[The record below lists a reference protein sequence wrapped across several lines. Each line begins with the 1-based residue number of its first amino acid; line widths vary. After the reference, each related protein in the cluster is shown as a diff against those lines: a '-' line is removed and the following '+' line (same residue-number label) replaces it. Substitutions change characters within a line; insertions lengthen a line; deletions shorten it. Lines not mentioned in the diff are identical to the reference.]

1 MSRRVTA
8 SIGIGVCLCLCVVAL
23 SPLIVPSAFAAT
35 GAVEPSTW
43 SRLVSWI
50 MTQQRAFHDELVTA
64 LKALSDTGGMAPA
77 WGLVLGSFLYGIFH
91 AAGPGHGKVVL
102 TTYLLTH
109 PHRIGRGVGIA
120 GAAALCQGIVA
131 IVLVYGL
138 IYLAGW
144 IPRETS
150 SAVAWSERL
159 SYLLVAAIGTLL
171 IWRTA
176 RQLFNRYMPQKL
188 TVNHSSHAHHNGDC
202 CGHSHMPSGDQIERI
217 RDLRSAIGVIL
228 AIGLR
233 PCTGAVLV
241 LVLAKAMGLPLAG
254 IGAVIAM
261 SFGTG
266 MAVALLAFLAVAARQ
281 KAAKATENGGHLWQI
296 LANGV
301 ALAGGGL
308 LLAIGLSLLS
318 ASFYSRHP
326 LGL

>member
-1 MSRRVTA
+1 MSRRIVA
-8 SIGIGVCLCLCVVAL
+8 SICLYLCVATL
-23 SPLIVPSAFAAT
+23 SHLIVPSALAAAGT
-35 GAVEPSTW
+35 LEPSAW
-43 SRLVSWI
+43 SRIVSWI
-50 MTQQRAFHDELVTA
+50 MTQQRTFHEELVIA
-64 LKALSDTGGMAPA
+64 LKALSASGGMTAA
-77 WGLVLGSFLYGIFH
+77 WSLVLGSFLYGIFH
-91 AAGPGHGKVVL
+91 AAGPGHGKIVL

-109 PHRIGRGVGIA
+109 PHRVGRGVGIA
-120 GAAALCQGIVA
+120 AAAALCQGIVA
-131 IVLVYGL
+131 ILLVYGL
-138 IYLAGW
+138 IYIAGW

-159 SYLLVAAIGTLL
+159 SYLLVAGIGALL
-171 IWRTA
+171 VLRTA
-176 RQLFNRYMPQKL
+176 RQLFSRYMTQKH
-188 TVNHSSHAHHNGDC
+188 TGDHSAHDHHHDDC
-202 CGHSHMPSGDQIERI
+202 CGHAHMPSGEQIEKI
-217 RDLRSAIGVIL
+217 NSLRSAIGVIL

-281 KAAKATENGGHLWQI
+281 KAAKATDGNSPFWQI
-296 LANGV
+296 FTNSA

-308 LLAIGLSLLS
+308 LLAVGISLLS

>member
-1 MSRRVTA
+1 MPRRV
-8 SIGIGVCLCLCVVAL
+8 IYVIWLCLCVVAL
-23 SPLIVPSAFAAT
+23 SPLIIPSAFAVAGT
-35 GAVEPSTW
+35 VEPSAW

-50 MTQQRAFHDELVTA
+50 MAQQRAFHEELVTA
-64 LKALSDTGGMAPA
+64 LKALADSGGIATA
-77 WGLVLGSFLYGIFH
+77 WGLILGSFLYGIFH
-91 AAGPGHGKVVL
+91 AAGPGHGKVIL

-109 PHRIGRGVGIA
+109 PHRIRRGVGIA
-120 GAAALCQGIVA
+120 GAAALCQGFVA
-131 IVLVYGL
+131 IILVYGL

-159 SYLLVAAIGTLL
+159 SYLLVAGIGALL
-171 IWRTA
+171 ILRTI
-176 RQLFNRYMPQKL
+176 RQLFNRYMAQKHA
-188 TVNHSSHAHHNGDC
+188 VDHSSHDHHHDDG
-202 CGHSHMPSGDQIERI
+202 CGHAHMPSGDQIEQI
-217 RDLRSAIGVIL
+217 NSLRSAIGVIL

-281 KAAKATENGGHLWQI
+281 KAAAATADSVLWQV
-296 LANGV
+296 LGNGV

-308 LLAIGLSLLS
+308 LLAIGVSLLS

>member
-1 MSRRVTA
+1 V
-8 SIGIGVCLCLCVVAL
+8 
-23 SPLIVPSAFAAT
+23 SPLAFAA
-35 GAVEPSTW
+35 ADLVEPSAWT
-43 SRLVSWI
+43 RVVGWI
-50 MTQQRAFHDELVTA
+50 LAQQRAFHKELVDA
-64 LKALSDTGGMAPA
+64 LKILADTGGIGAS
-77 WGLVLGSFLYGIFH
+77 WGLIVGSFLYGIFH

-131 IVLVYGL
+131 IILVYGL

-150 SAVAWSERL
+150 TAVTWSERL
-159 SYLLVAAIGTLL
+159 SYLLVAAIGALL

-176 RQLFNRYMPQKL
+176 RQLFSRY
-188 TVNHSSHAHHNGDC
+188 VSHVHSSDHSHLDHDHHEDC
-202 CGHSHMPSGDQIERI
+202 CGHSHMPSGDQIEQI

-281 KAAKATENGGHLWQI
+281 KVAKATANSSPIWQV
-296 LANGV
+296 LANGA
-301 ALAGGGL
+301 ALAGGGI